1 MSDTKNLG
9 RGLDSIFREIGDN
22 SIDANIVAL
31 ELDIEIIVPNP
42 GQPRKSF
49 DDASMRELIDS
60 VKQEG
65 VIQPI
70 LVRKMVDEKYQIIA
84 GERRWRAAL
93 GASLRTIP
101 AITLEC
107 DDTTALQLGLIENL
121 QRDGLAPL
129 EEAAAIRSLLEDC
142 QRTQEDVA
150 RMLSKSKSYVSNML
164 RLLKLP
170 ESVQKLLAERRIS
183 AGHARAVLE
192 GDDPETI
199 AQKIIRNNLSVRDT
213 EALVRH
219 QRHSPTSGD
228 HERSSD
234 FIEIEYALADFFK
247 ARVKI
252 YSKGIGGCVQIYFDD
267 FNKLDDIMNLVTSR
281 GPGNF
286 T

>member
-1 MSDTKNLG
+1 MADKNNLG
-9 RGLDSIFREIGDN
+9 RGLESIFKEMSDN
-22 SIDANIVAL
+22 SSDSSIVAV
-31 ELDIEIIVPNP
+31 ELDIASVVPNP
-42 GQPRKSF
+42 NQPRKSF
-49 DDASMRELIDS
+49 DDASMQELIAS

-65 VIQPI
+65 ILQPI
-70 LVRKMVDEKYQIIA
+70 LVRKLTDEEYQIIA

-93 GASLRTIP
+93 GANLRTIP
-101 AITLEC
+101 AVTIEC
-107 DDTTALQLGLIENL
+107 DETTALQLGLIENL

-129 EEAAAIRSLLEDC
+129 EEAVAIKSLLDDC

-150 RMLSKSKSYVSNML
+150 QMLSKSKSYVSNMI

-170 ESVQKLLAERRIS
+170 ESIQKLLSEKKIS
-183 AGHARAVLE
+183 AGHARAILE
-192 GDDPETI
+192 ADDPNEI
-199 AQKIIRNNLSVRDT
+199 ARKIIQNNLSVRDT

-219 QRHSPTSGD
+219 QRSSPTSGD

-234 FIEIEYALADFFK
+234 FIAIEYALADFLK

-267 FNKLDDIMNLVTSR
+267 FNKLDDIVSLVSNRTRSD
-281 GPGNF
+281 F

>member
-1 MSDTKNLG
+1 MSDKSNLG
-9 RGLDSIFREIGDN
+9 KGLDSIFKEMNG
-22 SIDANIVAL
+22 SSLEANVVAV
-31 ELDIEIIVPNP
+31 ELDMAYIVPNP
-42 GQPRKSF
+42 NQPRKSF
-49 DDASMRELIDS
+49 DDASMSELIAS

-65 VIQPI
+65 ILQPI
-70 LVRKMVDEKYQIIA
+70 LVRKISEEKYQIIA

-93 GASLRTIP
+93 GANLQVIP

-107 DDTTALQLGLIENL
+107 DDSTALQLGLIENL

-129 EEAAAIRSLLEDC
+129 EEAVAIRSLLEDC
-142 QRTQEDVA
+142 QRTHEDVA
-150 RMLSKSKSYVSNML
+150 QMLSKSKSYVSNMI

-170 ESVQKLLAERRIS
+170 ESVQKLLNEKKIS

-192 GDDPETI
+192 ADDPESI
-199 AQKIIRNNLSVRDT
+199 ARKIVQNNLSVRDT

-219 QRHSPTSGD
+219 QRYSPTSGD

-234 FIEIEYALADFFK
+234 FIAIEYALADFFK
-247 ARVKI
+247 ARVKV

-267 FNKLDDIMNLVTSR
+267 FNKLDDIVSLVSSSATR
-281 GPGNF
+281 DF